1 MEDQAGFPW
10 APLFLVVAIIIG
22 LILVWT
28 IWLYPLWRVWAAHQE
43 GLADLAQAKNEQA
56 IQVAEAQGRKDAAT
70 LNKEAAIIEAEAVAA
85 QIDKIGKELSA
96 HDLYLRWQWI
106 EMMKHR
112 GDSGDTIYVPTEGS
126 LPILEAGRF
135 NK

>member
-1 MEDQAGFPW
+1 MDWDTVIFILATVGF
-10 APLFLVVAIIIG
+10 LL
-22 LILVWT
+22 LVWI
-28 IWLYPLWRVWAAHQE
+28 IWLYPIWRVWAAHQE

-85 QIDKIGKELSA
+85 QIDKIGKELHA